1 MAHKIGLPA
10 NVLKIDYMVAD

>member
-10 NVLKIDYMVAD
+10 NILKIDYMVAD